1 MEILKLLSHRLVY
14 CLAASILLSSC
25 TKEAK
30 IKLPAQENKLVVTSF
45 ISPGDTIIM
54 VTVRNAIPKFEWGQ
68 WGGPNFDNLRDAT
81 VLLSD
86 GSQQVTIPYDSTLGF
101 YHIPGKNFSIVEG
114 KTYVLQVSTPDGRR
128 VSAETTVPSGTPA
141 LLQHEVNTLSIAEN
155 SFNFNTSV
163 KLADLPNRTYLN
175 LVFDVLCSMLPD
187 DPPIAPILYY
197 ESKYAYQSDEFEKRS
212 DYQFSLQSEL
222 GDMSYYQ
229 YVASMVT
236 VLHCDEHFY
245 QYHKTIREAPASNG
259 NPFADPVMVYSNI
272 NKGLGCF
279 GSYVKTVYTRRIR

>member
-1 MEILKLLSHRLVY
+1 MEILKLLSKRLV
-14 CLAASILLSSC
+14 CGLAALSLGVGC

-45 ISPGDTIIM
+45 ISPGDTVIM
-54 VTVRNAIPKFEWGQ
+54 VTVRNAAPKFEWGQ
-68 WGGPNFDNLRDAT
+68 WSGSNFTNLRDAT

-86 GSQQVTIPYDSTLGF
+86 GTQQVTIPYDTTHGF
-101 YHIPGKNFSIVEG
+101 YYIPSKNFSIVEG

-141 LLQHEVNTLSIAEN
+141 LMQHEVSAPSVAEN

-163 KLADLPNRTYLN
+163 KLADLPDRTYLN
-175 LVFDVLCSMLPD
+175 LVFDVEASAFPD
-187 DPPIAPILYY
+187 DPPVNPILYY
-197 ESKYAYQSDEFEKRS
+197 ESRYFYQSDEFEKRS
-212 DYQFSLQSEL
+212 DYQFLLQSEL
-222 GDMSYYQ
+222 SDMSYYQ
-229 YVASMVT
+229 YVASKVT

-245 QYHKTIREAPASNG
+245 QYHKTIREAPASSG

-279 GSYVKTVYTRRIR
+279 GSYVKKVYTKRIR